1 MDTIVKRNSGHWIR
15 RIAMLA
21 VLFGMAPVTQAGD
34 YSHAYIDSTRSGM
47 VTHYYIGSSIEN
59 EATKFVITR
68 DGKETSENWR
78 GYGLNTELGME
89 LLKFMRIS
97 LNHAFM
103 TAKSESARGVDTT
116 GSRFG
121 VSNYFIF
128 SSPIG
133 NLEMGGG
140 LNVSRYEF
148 QEGYD
153 RANIYG
159 ENTYFG
165 LGVNYYLSY
174 GSSVF
179 VRFRSGSDNGTY
191 GSGPAIMESMKGKS
205 EGISV
210 GMCLWQ

>member
-1 MDTIVKRNSGHWIR
+1 MDMSYKRKRKNWLR
-15 RIAMLA
+15 NTVVAA
-21 VLFGMAPVTQAGD
+21 VLLGGTPISQAGE
-34 YSHAYIDSTRSGM
+34 YSHSYIENTRSGM
-47 VTHYYIGSSIEN
+47 VTHYYIGSSVEN
-59 EATKFVITR
+59 EATKFIITR
-68 DGKETSENWR
+68 DGKEKAESWR

-97 LNHAFM
+97 INHAFM

-116 GSRFG
+116 GQRVG
-121 VSNYFIF
+121 LSNYFIF
-128 SSPIG
+128 SSPVG

-159 ENTYFG
+159 QNTYFG
-165 LGVNYYLSY
+165 LGVNYFLSY
-174 GSSVF
+174 SSSVF
-179 VRFRSGSDNGTY
+179 VRFRSGSEDGTY
-191 GSGPAIMESMKGKS
+191 GSGPAIMESMKGKL
-205 EGISV
+205 EGISL